1 MELLWILTGGDFDCH
16 IGEIKI
22 YNLIEYDNLENNLK
36 ISNFN
41 RKIYTSNIENNDDLL
56 LQEINKELNKG
67 KKFLCKSDIYY
78 NGERLFNYGYYCKK
92 NGEYKYI
99 EFSSQKNKLVQKKII
114 TLLIDNCIYDLP

>member
-1 MELLWILTGGDFDCH
+1 MDLLWILTGGDFDSQV
-16 IGEIKI
+16 GEIKK

-41 RKIYTSNIENNDDLL
+41 KTIYIVNPENNDDLL
-56 LQEINKELNKG
+56 LYEINKELDKG
-67 KKFLCKSDIYY
+67 KKFLCKTDVYY
-78 NGERLFNYGYYCKK
+78 NGERLFNYGCYYKK

-99 EFSSQKNKLVQKKII
+99 EFSIQKNKLIQKKIT